1 MKETN
6 KIKVTR
12 LLIPVLLLAMLV
24 VSSCKPKATHLTQNL
39 ENSGVPGLSFTPTP
53 GESTQAIGQQTAS
66 AQPPTSVSEPTSNS
80 IEPLT
85 TQAPS
90 VTLPPVQTPSSP
102 VVILTPTVTS
112 KSSTPQ
118 AATSTMAPTQSRT
131 STPTQ
136 TRTPTQTAT
145 LTPSPTLQ
153 TGWAGEWVFFVGE
166 GDGPYKSADGY
177 ITLDDLLAEGSFTL
191 DGVAFSFIASLSEDQ
206 SNLNGRYQWGATEGW
221 LNWVMDSNYVQFR
234 GTLDNVYAFC
244 AARDG
249 MSMPAPCGDYV
260 PY

>member
-1 MKETN
+1 MRKTK
-6 KIKVTR
+6 KIKVPR
-12 LLIPVLLLAMLV
+12 LFIVVLLLAMLV

-39 ENSGVPGLSFTPTP
+39 ENSKVPGQSLTQTTGVFTSTP
-53 GESTQAIGQQTAS
+53 GQEITPVQS
-66 AQPPTSVSEPTSNS
+66 PTSVNDPTTTLVN
-80 IEPLT
+80 PQT

-90 VTLPPVQTPSSP
+90 ETLALVQTTTSSP
-102 VVILTPTVTS
+102 VVLIPTATT
-112 KSSTPQ
+112 KSSTSQ
-118 AATSTMAPTQSRT
+118 AATSTLAPTQTRT
-131 STPTQ
+131 LTLTQTRTLTPTQ
-136 TRTPTQTAT
+136 TRT
-145 LTPSPTLQ
+145 PTLQ

>member
-1 MKETN
+1 M
-6 KIKVTR
+6 
-12 LLIPVLLLAMLV
+12 
-24 VSSCKPKATHLTQNL
+24 
-39 ENSGVPGLSFTPTP
+39 
-53 GESTQAIGQQTAS
+53 
-66 AQPPTSVSEPTSNS
+66 
-80 IEPLT
+80 
-85 TQAPS
+85 
-90 VTLPPVQTPSSP
+90 
-102 VVILTPTVTS
+102 
-112 KSSTPQ
+112 
-118 AATSTMAPTQSRT
+118 
-131 STPTQ
+131 
-136 TRTPTQTAT
+136 
-145 LTPSPTLQ
+145 
-153 TGWAGEWVFFVGE
+153 FFVGE

-249 MSMPAPCGDYV
+249 MSMPEPCGDYV